1 MTDNDTFRDMVEDLQ
16 HELNDINS
24 KLRSLAFDLKIE
36 REVHERPWAQKEKLE
51 RENEALRDIVRS
63 AQYLVDVVHVQ
74 HNASLGGTFG
84 EAISNLRAALRSWY
98 QPNGTGR

>member
-1 MTDNDTFRDMVEDLQ
+1 MDHNEQERFRLEAALDKLQ
-16 HELNDINS
+16 
-24 KLRSLAFDLKIE
+24 A
-36 REVHERPWAQKEKLE
+36 
-51 RENEALRDIVRS
+51 ENNALRDIVRS